1 MMNFLLAERQT
12 LNRFAPGLDD
22 KLSAIGVARLE
33 APDSGGIDLFRTH
46 GGPGLLI
53 PPQYSGLG
61 ATAVE
66 ALRFQRALGS
76 RSPSLAVAATM
87 HHFSVATL
95 VTMCG
100 GTTGMEWLLLQAIAE
115 QQLLVASGFAEGR
128 SGGSIR
134 RPGMQARKVPQ
145 GVVVNGSKKPCSLS
159 RSMNLLTAS
168 VTVSGDSGGRFGI
181 VLIPAESQG
190 IERRPFWN
198 SFVLA
203 GAESDEIVLRDVFVP
218 ERLVFYASDDV
229 QSDPSEGAGFLWFE
243 LLISGSY
250 LGVASALAE
259 RVLQAGKGSAQDRC
273 SLAVELE
280 GAMAALESVAHTLM
294 AGEPTRNDF
303 ARALFVRFAVQHA
316 IERAAALAAELL
328 GGMAFVQSS
337 DAGYLYAAARA
348 LAFHPPAR
356 VAASSGL
363 ANYLAGGELRL
374 E

>member
-22 KLSAIGVARLE
+22 KLAAIGLARLE
-33 APDSGGIDLFRTH
+33 APESGGIELFRTH

-53 PPQYSGLG
+53 PKQYSGLG

-95 VTMCG
+95 VTMCAG
-100 GTTGMEWLLLQAIAE
+100 STGMEWLLLQAIAE
-115 QQLLVASGFAEGR
+115 QQLLVASGFAEGQ
-128 SGGSIR
+128 SGGDIR

-168 VTVSGDSGGRFGI
+168 VTVSGDAGCRFGI
-181 VLIPAESQG
+181 VLIPAESEG
-190 IERRPFWN
+190 IERRPFWS

-218 ERLVFYASDDV
+218 ERLVFYGSDDI
-229 QSDPSEGAGFLWFE
+229 QSDASEGAGFLWFE
-243 LLISGSY
+243 LLISASY
-250 LGVASALAE
+250 VGVASALVE
-259 RVLQAGKGSAQDRC
+259 RVLLAGKGTAQDRC
-273 SLAVELE
+273 TMAVELE

-294 AGEPTRNDF
+294 TGQPTRNDF
-303 ARALFVRFAVQHA
+303 ARALFVRYAVQHA
-316 IERAAALAAELL
+316 IDRAAALATELL

-337 DAGYLYAAARA
+337 DAGYLCAATRA
-348 LAFHPPAR
+348 LAFHPPSR
-356 VAASSGL
+356 MAASNGL
-363 ANYLAGGELRL
+363 ANYLAGGELKL